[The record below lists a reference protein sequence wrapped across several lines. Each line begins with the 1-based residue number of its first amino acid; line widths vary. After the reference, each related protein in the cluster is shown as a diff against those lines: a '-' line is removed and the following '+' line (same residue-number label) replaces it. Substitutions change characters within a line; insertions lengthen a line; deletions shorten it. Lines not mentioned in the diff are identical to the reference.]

1 MRTLL
6 NYSRLPKRQLDSIP
20 FHSIQVESIRFD
32 LIPFESNTLS
42 QYQWLIYESMHKQRT
57 RVVYVFPAPLYYIID
72 ICVLVFVLHWIKLNQ
87 HLIKCTENKATAIS
101 MGMRRRW
108 KGWLG
113 GRKRFRW
120 LCKSIEQRDKN
131 AYFFLPSHFVFADKS
146 KSFFGIIFRFSCLV
160 PSERFFYFYF
170 FFLRFL
176 LAAFTGNVF
185 YIITLSIAV
194 CLAFH
199 SIPFYFIS
207 FYFIL
212 FFR

>member
-108 KGWLG
+108 KGWLS

-131 AYFFLPSHFVFADKS
+131 AYFFFYPPISFLLINRNRSLALFSVFLVSFLPSVF
-146 KSFFGIIFRFSCLV
+146 FIFI
-160 PSERFFYFYF
+160 F
-170 FFLRFL
+170 FFAF
-176 LAAFTGNVF
+176 FTGG
-185 YIITLSIAV
+185 
-194 CLAFH
+194 FH
-199 SIPFYFIS
+199 W
-207 FYFIL
+207 
-212 FFR
+212 

>member
-72 ICVLVFVLHWIKLNQ
+72 ICALVFVLHWIKLNQ

-101 MGMRRRW
+101 MGMCGDERG
-108 KGWLG
+108 GWAVESDFVDYVNQLSSEIKT
-113 GRKRFRW
+113 R
-120 LCKSIEQRDKN
+120 I
-131 AYFFLPSHFVFADKS
+131 FLPSHFVFADKS

-160 PSERFFYFYF
+160 PSERFFIFI

-199 SIPFYFIS
+199 SIPFYFI
-207 FYFIL
+207 L

>member
-72 ICVLVFVLHWIKLNQ
+72 ICALVFVLHWIKLNQ

-101 MGMRRRW
+101 MGMCGDERG
-108 KGWLG
+108 GWAVESD
-113 GRKRFRW
+113 FVDYVNQ
-120 LCKSIEQRDKN
+120 LCSEIKTRIFFYPPISFLLINRN
-131 AYFFLPSHFVFADKS
+131 RSLALFSVFLVSFLPSVFFIFI
-146 KSFFGIIFRFSCLV
+146 FFC
-160 PSERFFYFYF
+160 
-170 FFLRFL
+170 
-176 LAAFTGNVF
+176 VF
-185 YIITLSIAV
+185 YWRLSLV
-194 CLAFH
+194 MF
-199 SIPFYFIS
+199 FI
-207 FYFIL
+207 
-212 FFR
+212 